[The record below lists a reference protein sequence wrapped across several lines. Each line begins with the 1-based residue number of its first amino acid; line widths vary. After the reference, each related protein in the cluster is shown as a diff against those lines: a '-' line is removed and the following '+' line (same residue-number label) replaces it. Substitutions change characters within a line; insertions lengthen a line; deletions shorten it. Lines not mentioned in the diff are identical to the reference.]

1 MVYSGFRRCGH
12 LSFIKQF
19 WKKWHGLASTAS
31 DREGTRYQWKMV
43 FSDIHSTIKDQ
54 YWLLWC
60 QEWSCHQYQS
70 FFLLKWGCMGH
81 WGRGGCWGCRVS
93 KAWKITREDILS
105 HTGCWIQLYFDVLK
119 TTIFG
124 YNPEISRWIFSTF
137 SVWGCWG
144 QRISLFLKLVD

>member
-1 MVYSGFRRCGH
+1 MT
-12 LSFIKQF
+12 
-19 WKKWHGLASTAS
+19 WAGLNSL
-31 DREGTRYQWKMV
+31 RQRRYQISVKNGIFWYPFHNKGPVLVIVVPGMILPSV
-43 FSDIHSTIKDQ
+43 SVI
-54 YWLLWC
+54 
-60 QEWSCHQYQS
+60 
-70 FFLLKWGCMGH
+70 FLMKWGCMGH